1 MKHKEECL
9 ARDARKAASVS
20 RSGLLEKA
28 SEIADMKNCIKN
40 MILNQRSNASKK
52 IELMKKMANR
62 KKRAANDE
70 IQELRVQMAKE
81 AMAANKLGDITK
93 CDPK

>member
-40 MILNQRSNASKK
+40 MILN
-52 IELMKKMANR
+52 
-62 KKRAANDE
+62 
-70 IQELRVQMAKE
+70 
-81 AMAANKLGDITK
+81 
-93 CDPK
+93 